1 METEV
6 INEVVS
12 IDENITQI
20 AQEAAANPI
29 LNEVKPQA
37 ETAIDLTP
45 VIDNTLEAAELIEFA
60 YDGLTPLYPSLINI
74 YTLEVRAKLAART
87 GALMNKYGWTTG
99 GLLEKWGAEVGF
111 IVVIIPLIGKTSEAI
126 KADSKARELKSDKE
140 QGAAIPNSAM
150 QPLVDEIDQ
159 NALHLRA

>member
-1 METEV
+1 MQAENV
-6 INEVVS
+6 NEVVNV
-12 IDENITQI
+12 DDNIAQI

-29 LNEVKPQA
+29 LNEVNLQA
-37 ETAIDLTP
+37 EAASNLPP
-45 VIDNTLEAAELIEFA
+45 VIDNTAEAAELIEFA
-60 YDGLTPLYPSLINI
+60 YDGLTPLYPSLVNV

-111 IVVIIPLIGKTSEAI
+111 IVVVIPLIGKTSEAI
-126 KADSKARELKSDKE
+126 KADSKARELKSAVE
-140 QGAAIPNSAM
+140 QGAAIPNNAM

>member
-6 INEVVS
+6 INEVVNV
-12 IDENITQI
+12 DENIAQI
-20 AQEAAANPI
+20 AQEAAANPV
-29 LNEVKPQA
+29 LNEVKPKVDS
-37 ETAIDLTP
+37 AIDLKT
-45 VIDNTLEAAELIEFA
+45 VIDNTSEAAELIEFA

-87 GALMNKYGWTTG
+87 GVLMNKYGWTTG

-126 KADSKARELKSDKE
+126 RVDSKARELKSAGDN
-140 QGAAIPNSAM
+140 GAAIPNNAM